1 MTISGQAGPKE
12 FVSMQEQL
20 SGEFRLIH
28 IVALQP
34 PYFGANMQRLV
45 LLVSA
50 LSLSAV
56 AGPDAGGDSD
66 SKSAT
71 EIVRAALN
79 HWRGT
84 TSQGEM
90 TMTIHR
96 PDWER
101 SMSMQS
107 WTQGEKR
114 SLVRVTAPRK
124 DRGNSTLMDDSKMWS
139 FSPKVNR
146 VIKVPSSM
154 MNQSWMG
161 SDFSNKDISRTDDI
175 VEQYDHTLI
184 SEFELD
190 GHVVYEIESVPHED
204 AAVVWG
210 KEVLFIRDDNVMVE
224 QRFYDQDMQLLKNL
238 QTLEFAEMGGRT
250 VAARQRML
258 NMEEPENWTEIS
270 IDSIEFDV
278 DISDNVFT
286 LSNLRNPRE

>member
-1 MTISGQAGPKE
+1 
-12 FVSMQEQL
+12 
-20 SGEFRLIH
+20 
-28 IVALQP
+28 
-34 PYFGANMQRLV
+34 
-45 LLVSA
+45 
-50 LSLSAV
+50 
-56 AGPDAGGDSD
+56 
-66 SKSAT
+66 
-71 EIVRAALN
+71 
-79 HWRGT
+79 
-84 TSQGEM
+84 M

-124 DRGNSTLMDDSKMWS
+124 DRGNGTLIDDNKMWS

-175 VEQYDHTLI
+175 IEQYDHTLVSTSVI
-184 SEFELD
+184 D
-190 GHVVYEIESVPHED
+190 GHTVYEIESIPHEE

-210 KEVLFIRDDNVMVE
+210 KEVLSVRDDNVLVE
-224 QRFYDQDMQLLKNL
+224 QRFYDQDMELLKKL
-238 QTLEFAEMGGRT
+238 TTLEYAVMSGRT
-250 VAARQRML
+250 VASRQRMVKVGA
-258 NMEEPENWTEIS
+258 EDEWTEIR
-270 IDSIEFDV
+270 IDSVEFDV
-278 DISDNVFT
+278 EINDNVFT